1 MDIGAWLLGFLC
13 FTYFISFRSD
23 TMDILTK
30 IKKAGLV
37 GRGGACFPTAD
48 KWEMVKKAKGK
59 KKYVV
64 CNASEGEPGVAKDSY
79 ILENFPE
86 EVING
91 IKIAIDF
98 LGAEEAY
105 IYINHNYYKKFNK
118 NLVKIIKGAPIEFFI
133 KPIGSGYIG
142 GEESSVL
149 NAMEG
154 KKIEPKLRPPFPTTN
169 GLFEYPTLINNVET
183 FYNVSLVAANKY
195 KKGRFY
201 TISGDCLWTGV
212 FSLPEFWTIEKI
224 LKETKNY
231 PKFPFFVQVGG
242 EGSGEVLG
250 SGQLEQPAGGVG
262 SITVYS
268 ILKHKP
274 ENLIKNWLDFFLAES
289 CGKCTPCRE
298 GVYRLREI
306 VGLPNPDWRL
316 FTDLLNNLEETSFC
330 GLGCVVPIPIKSYI
344 NNVLVKMPE
353 DKINFR
359 GLDKKTICEYFR
371 R

>member
-1 MDIGAWLLGFLC
+1 
-13 FTYFISFRSD
+13 
-23 TMDILTK
+23 MDILAK

-37 GRGGACFPTAD
+37 GRGGASFPTAD
-48 KWEMVKKAKGK
+48 KWEAVKKAKGA

-79 ILENFPE
+79 ILENFGK
-86 EVING
+86 EVVDG
-91 IKIAIDF
+91 IKIAINF
-98 LGAEEAY
+98 LKAERAY

-118 NLVKIIKGAPIEFFI
+118 ILAKIIGKAPIEFFI

-142 GEESSVL
+142 GEESSML
-149 NAMEG
+149 NAIEG
-154 KKIEPKLRPPFPTTN
+154 RRIEPRLKPPFPTTS
-169 GLFEYPTLINNVET
+169 GLMRCPTLINNVET
-183 FYNVSLVAANKY
+183 FYNISLVAANKY
-195 KKGRFY
+195 KKERFY

-212 FSLPEFWTIEKI
+212 FSFPENWTIEKI

-242 EGSGEVLG
+242 EGSGEVLN
-250 SGQLEQPAGGVG
+250 SGQLRRPASGAG

-306 VGLPNPDWRL
+306 ADLPNPDWRL
-316 FTDLLNNLEETSFC
+316 FADLLNNLEETSFC
-330 GLGCVVPIPIKSYI
+330 GLGGAVPVPVKSYT
-344 NNVLVKMPE
+344 NNVLAKMPE
-353 DKINFR
+353 NKVSFK
-359 GLDKKTICEYFR
+359 GLDKKTMASCLLYEKDKNKN
-371 R
+371 